1 MIAKLLAFKDVYLS
15 NEDGATVVE
24 YSLIVA
30 GMSLA
35 IATIVFTFGDDLVAL
50 FDDNSIDQAGTN

>member
-1 MIAKLLAFKDVYLS
+1 MLRLLAFTQSYLKDE
-15 NEDGATVVE
+15 NGATVVE

-30 GMSLA
+30 GVSLA

-50 FDDNSIDQAGTN
+50 FDGNSIEQASTN